1 MPEPVQIKG
10 TPKGLLVMLNSQ
22 DFSLLKSSLIEK
34 MEKAKGFFRG
44 AKFTI
49 IPGQNISLTSAEK
62 DELETICSQYGLIL
76 EQEPL
81 TLPIDKTRDML
92 KAMLNSIEAVE
103 GKECEILVRNFRN
116 GQTYHSEKSLL
127 IFGDVNPGAEISAQG
142 NIIVWGSLRGIA
154 HAGYP
159 DNEKAQVIALNLVP
173 AQIRIGK
180 YFTRAQDSPGNR
192 PYPEKAIVEEGH
204 VIIEKY

>member
-22 DFSLLKSSLIEK
+22 DFALLKASLIEK
-34 MEKAKGFFRG
+34 MEKAKGFFKG
-44 AKFTI
+44 AKYTI
-49 IPGQNISLTSAEK
+49 MYNDDISLTNAEK
-62 DELETICSQYGLIL
+62 EELEAICNRYGLIAESFSLPMSKTGELLKNIATSL
-76 EQEPL
+76 E
-81 TLPIDKTRDML
+81 T
-92 KAMLNSIEAVE
+92 VE
-103 GKECEILVRNFRN
+103 GEECEIVLKNFRS
-116 GQTYHSEKSLL
+116 GQTYFSNKSLL
-127 IFGDVNPGAEISAQG
+127 ILGDVNPGAEIISHG

-159 DNEKAQVIALNLVP
+159 NNEKAQVIAINLVP

-180 YFTRAQDSPGNR
+180 FVTRAQENPGNR
-192 PYPEKAIVEEGH
+192 PYPEKARVEDGQ